1 MRISRRNF
9 LKSLTASTA
18 GIAAAGLLAGCN
30 TAASST
36 PAASSAAASEVPAE
50 SAAASTAA
58 SAEPSQVLE
67 TDVAVIGL
75 GASGMLAALGAA
87 DKGASVIAIDTAANF
102 EATTNTHTTG
112 SWLVESSEQLKY
124 DHYMTQEQAFTRIM
138 EGTNYQCN
146 GKVVRNMLKVSGRAA
161 DIMIQGGVQFMYAFA
176 NSDENTDWLSRGGH
190 VYLEEGEPRAN
201 NFREM
206 CAARSTL
213 TTMFSTRAT
222 QLLTD
227 ASGKVTGLLAE
238 NADGVIQIN
247 AKAVICCGGGFLANA
262 EMVKEHFA
270 GAQIVNQGFATVD
283 GSTIQMC
290 QSVGAQLGKNFSVS
304 CNEMGAANFKA
315 KPQYSWAPGRN
326 TSACFYLPL
335 FGNIL
340 MDKNGDRFI
349 NEQRMA
355 EQTMYTGEPLIR
367 DSVYYTVIDSA
378 NLERLKTTPIY
389 DFLSEGSKANM
400 GMALLAGFQGV
411 TLTEMETDIDQA
423 ISEGW
428 AAKADTLEELA
439 DKFGLTHMVDTV
451 ATYNEA
457 CQSGY
462 DDDFFTPAD
471 YLTPVTE
478 GPYYIFEYNPGAW
491 CTIGGI
497 KTDGSCRAL
506 DADNNVIS
514 GLYVAGCAAD
524 LWSVPYYQGG
534 SCNGF
539 CLASGLLA
547 GESAAD
553 DIA

>member
-9 LKSLTASTA
+9 IKSLTASTA
-18 GIAAAGLLAGCN
+18 GVAAAGLLASCN
-30 TAASST
+30 SAASSA
-36 PAASSAAASEVPAE
+36 PAASSASASEAPAE
-50 SAAASTAA
+50 STAA
-58 SAEPSQVLE
+58 DASSVQPAQLLE

-87 DKGASVIAIDTAANF
+87 DKGANVIAIDTAPNF

-124 DHYMTQEQAFTRIM
+124 DHYLTQEQAFGRIM

-227 ASGKVTGLLAE
+227 SDGKVTGLLAE
-238 NADGVIQIN
+238 GSDGVIQIN

-262 EMVKEHFA
+262 DMVKEHFA

-326 TSACFYLPL
+326 TSACFYLPQ

-340 MDKNGDRFI
+340 MDKNGNRFPI
-349 NEQRMA
+349 PEYPPANSYGTMQERLITSYLEMAYDNDAWCAPVGMAWRRVRAERPDYVLYAQDCFHPGPLGSYLAANVIFTTIYGKPYQTACTLDFPA
-355 EQTMYTGEPLIR
+355 EQAEYIQR
-367 DSVYYTVIDSA
+367 VAQQTVLE
-378 NLERLKTTPIY
+378 NLT
-389 DFLSEGSKANM
+389 
-400 GMALLAGFQGV
+400 LL
-411 TLTEMETDIDQA
+411 
-423 ISEGW
+423 
-428 AAKADTLEELA
+428 
-439 DKFGLTHMVDTV
+439 
-451 ATYNEA
+451 N
-457 CQSGY
+457 
-462 DDDFFTPAD
+462 
-471 YLTPVTE
+471 
-478 GPYYIFEYNPGAW
+478 
-491 CTIGGI
+491 I
-497 KTDGSCRAL
+497 KR
-506 DADNNVIS
+506 
-514 GLYVAGCAAD
+514 
-524 LWSVPYYQGG
+524 
-534 SCNGF
+534 
-539 CLASGLLA
+539 
-547 GESAAD
+547 
-553 DIA
+553 

>member
-9 LKSLTASTA
+9 IKSLTASTA
-18 GIAAAGLLAGCN
+18 GVAAAGLLASCN
-30 TAASST
+30 SAASSA
-36 PAASSAAASEVPAE
+36 PAASSAAASEAPAE
-50 SAAASTAA
+50 STAA
-58 SAEPSQVLE
+58 VASSVQPAQLLE

-87 DKGASVIAIDTAANF
+87 DKGANVIAIDTAPNF

-124 DHYMTQEQAFTRIM
+124 DHYLTQEQAFGRIM

-227 ASGKVTGLLAE
+227 SDGKVTGLLAE
-238 NADGVIQIN
+238 GSDGVIQIN

-262 EMVKEHFA
+262 DMVKEHFA

-378 NLERLKTTPIY
+378 NLERLKTTR
-389 DFLSEGSKANM
+389 STTS
-400 GMALLAGFQGV
+400 
-411 TLTEMETDIDQA
+411 
-423 ISEGW
+423 
-428 AAKADTLEELA
+428 
-439 DKFGLTHMVDTV
+439 
-451 ATYNEA
+451 
-457 CQSGY
+457 
-462 DDDFFTPAD
+462 
-471 YLTPVTE
+471 
-478 GPYYIFEYNPGAW
+478 
-491 CTIGGI
+491 
-497 KTDGSCRAL
+497 
-506 DADNNVIS
+506 
-514 GLYVAGCAAD
+514 
-524 LWSVPYYQGG
+524 
-534 SCNGF
+534 
-539 CLASGLLA
+539 
-547 GESAAD
+547 
-553 DIA
+553 

>member
-9 LKSLTASTA
+9 IKSLTASTA
-18 GIAAAGLLAGCN
+18 GVAAAGLLASCN
-30 TAASST
+30 SAASSA
-36 PAASSAAASEVPAE
+36 PAASSAAASEAPAE
-50 SAAASTAA
+50 STAA
-58 SAEPSQVLE
+58 DASSVQPAQLLE

-87 DKGASVIAIDTAANF
+87 DKGANVIAIDTAPNF

-124 DHYMTQEQAFTRIM
+124 DHYLTQEQAFGRIM

-222 QLLTD
+222 QLLTGSD
-227 ASGKVTGLLAE
+227 GKVTGLLAE
-238 NADGVIQIN
+238 GSDDVIQIN

-262 EMVKEHFA
+262 DMVKEHFA

-378 NLERLKTTPIY
+378 NLERLKTTPVY
-389 DFLSEGSKANM
+389 DFLSDGSKANM

-411 TLTEMETDIDQA
+411 TLTEMDKDIEQA

-439 DKFGLTHMVDTV
+439 EKFGLPHMVDTV
-451 ATYNEA
+451 AAYNEA
-457 CQSGY
+457 CQSGH

-497 KTDGSCRAL
+497 KTDGNCRAL
-506 DADNNVIS
+506 DADNHVIG

-539 CLASGLLA
+539 SLASGLLA
-547 GESAAD
+547 GETAAD
-553 DIA
+553 DLV